1 MKVEHRDKGRCPL
14 KGHIAAE
21 AAMNDIVRNYHCA
34 PKIWIS
40 GRLISRSDLR
50 KCLVQCGVGGIV
62 GHLGRVAHWPQRVWT
77 LWSSNP
83 RPEAK
88 LWNVIVLQ
96 QQKIIPISQ
105 SCLPRP
111 IIVLP
116 SVTDSLIVSRLDWR
130 VPVKWGCQLCVQAR
144 FVVDVDV
151 YVYAKAWS
159 SSLKL
164 KCSQDKKRYFWSK
177 FWS

>member
-62 GHLGRVAHWPQRVWT
+62 GHLRRVAHWPQRVWT

-88 LWNVIVLQ
+88 LWNVIVFTKKNHPNYPNTRPDYCLS
-96 QQKIIPISQ
+96 IRHWLTDIYSTWLTC
-105 SCLPRP
+105 SCQVRMSTLYKL
-111 IIVLP
+111 VL
-116 SVTDSLIVSRLDWR
+116 SFWC
-130 VPVKWGCQLCVQAR
+130 WCWCLC
-144 FVVDVDV
+144 
-151 YVYAKAWS
+151 
-159 SSLKL
+159 L
-164 KCSQDKKRYFWSK
+164 C
-177 FWS
+177 